1 MNNQDYQNLSI
12 EKIYRSKDIQEW
24 LSQFDEDE
32 KELALLMLSKLKFV
46 SRDTY
51 ASWLQTEIVKLIPNI
66 KYALY
71 SVRKLEEDENKKFLP
86 YWNDLGDISKRPASS
101 QGSEDFIYS
110 LISSYRKA
118 HNNLFEHCSLDELR
132 ENKIKNLVLI
142 DDAIG
147 SGERVYSFINSM
159 LNNKTFKSWWSLGLI
174 NFHVYSFTRNTNAQ
188 SNIIKNVIGSDHST
202 RKHRKSK
209 KIYFYSK
216 YNYSHNLEV
225 RWGDRVTD
233 IIKLCESKTKIY
245 KKGRKGHGDVMSN
258 IVFYHSI
265 PNNIPG
271 MFWYSSDNWTP
282 IFPNRTLPQ
291 WVQDLIENKVVEKS
305 QITPKQVIDI
315 LELIQ
320 KGYISKT
327 SLIMKLD
334 IDISLLNYFLEKCIT
349 LNFLYQDTLRLTTI
363 GRDFLHKNQKTIP
376 KWNQDLYIPSS
387 WCSD

>member
-1 MNNQDYQNLSI
+1 
-12 EKIYRSKDIQEW
+12 
-24 LSQFDEDE
+24 
-32 KELALLMLSKLKFV
+32 
-46 SRDTY
+46 
-51 ASWLQTEIVKLIPNI
+51 
-66 KYALY
+66 
-71 SVRKLEEDENKKFLP
+71 
-86 YWNDLGDISKRPASS
+86 
-101 QGSEDFIYS
+101 
-110 LISSYRKA
+110 
-118 HNNLFEHCSLDELR
+118 
-132 ENKIKNLVLI
+132 
-142 DDAIG
+142 
-147 SGERVYSFINSM
+147 
-159 LNNKTFKSWWSLGLI
+159 
-174 NFHVYSFTRNTNAQ
+174 
-188 SNIIKNVIGSDHST
+188 
-202 RKHRKSK
+202 
-209 KIYFYSK
+209 
-216 YNYSHNLEV
+216 
-225 RWGDRVTD
+225 
-233 IIKLCESKTKIY
+233 
-245 KKGRKGHGDVMSN
+245 MSN

-271 MFWYSSDNWTP
+271 MFWYSSENWTP

-349 LNFLYQDTLRLTTI
+349 LNFLYRDTLRLTTI